1 MGSRLLAFVF
11 ICPNFRS
18 IFSDLS
24 PKPDYDT
31 LHIRGRGPKL
41 FDIINKLYGKLLSR
55 LLDTISLSFDLLL

>member
-1 MGSRLLAFVF
+1 MAQK

-41 FDIINKLYGKLLSR
+41 FDIINKLHGKLLSR
-55 LLDTISLSFDLLL
+55 LETISLSFDLLL